1 MTVSEAWLLDC
12 GNSLAIAVG
21 DHEMAEYVQE
31 QSFYSVP
38 GSPGYCSSV
47 LVWHNNIVP
56 VMDLSVLQ
64 YGPGGEEAK
73 SLVCLLNYQEAPNAP
88 LQHLALR
95 VVRTPQ
101 KIRVDDDHACEL
113 PDGLESSILKQVSLA
128 CFSYDGLPV
137 LVLDIARLC
146 SAEFRELANAA

>member
-21 DHEMAEYVQE
+21 DHEMAEYVQDRN
-31 QSFYSVP
+31 FYSVP

-47 LVWHNNIVP
+47 LVWRNNIVP
-56 VMDLSVLQ
+56 VMDLSALIFGAAGAQ
-64 YGPGGEEAK
+64 SNA
-73 SLVCLLNYQEAPNAP
+73 LVCMLNYQQEPSTP

-101 KIRVDDDHACEL
+101 KIRVDDEHACEL
-113 PDGLESSILKQVSLA
+113 PEGLQSSVLGQVSLA

-146 SAEFRELANAA
+146 SAEFRKLANAA